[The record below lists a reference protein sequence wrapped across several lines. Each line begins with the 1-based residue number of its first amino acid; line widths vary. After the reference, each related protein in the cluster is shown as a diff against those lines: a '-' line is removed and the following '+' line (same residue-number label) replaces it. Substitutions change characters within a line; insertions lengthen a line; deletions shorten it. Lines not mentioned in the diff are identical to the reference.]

1 MEFFTNPKIN
11 INRATLVFSTH
22 YADLIDDLNRG
33 DQIYVDRRT
42 DGLISIDRYSDIA
55 DRQDINR
62 AEVFMSDYLGGT
74 APDYETYLELKNK
87 TIRSIREFG
96 DANA

>member
-1 MEFFTNPKIN
+1 M
-11 INRATLVFSTH
+11 
-22 YADLIDDLNRG
+22 IDDLNRG
-33 DQIYVDRRT
+33 DQIYVARRT

-55 DRQDINR
+55 DRQDINH

-74 APDYETYLELKNK
+74 APDYETYLELRDR
-87 TIRSIREFG
+87 TIKSIKEFG